1 MVQASVDTSETTRA
15 RLLSVARDAFL
26 RNGFLGVSLRSIAA
40 LAQVTTGAI
49 YGHFSS
55 KEDLF
60 DHVVAPSG
68 DGLFSLYQALIDEFL
83 AFPPEMRSF
92 DAMLDFE
99 LEARTRIVDFI
110 YDHPEDFLIIAR
122 GSAGTRWEG
131 YLDRFVEAEK
141 SSTVEY
147 EATAG
152 GQLDGIDGMRCL
164 RATSSKA
171 SSSPSCVGSAARTH
185 RPSQGGS
192 DSSSITASR
201 LSWNLAR
208 RPDLVPIGLFSPASP
223 LASQ

>member
-1 MVQASVDTSETTRA
+1 MVQASVDTFETTRA

-26 RNGFLGVSLRSIAA
+26 RNGFLDVSLRSIAA

-152 GQLDGIDGMRCL
+152 GQLEGIDGML
-164 RATSSKA
+164 LE
-171 SSSPSCVGSAARTH
+171 V
-185 RPSQGGS
+185 
-192 DSSSITASR
+192 
-201 LSWNLAR
+201 LAR
-208 RPDLVPIGLFSPASP
+208 YLVQGLFEP
-223 LASQ
+223 LLRGLCREDAQAFARRFGLFFHHGFQALMEPGQTA